1 MYSPHHPARTRA
13 AALVAAAALLA
24 VSCGSDDDAAD
35 QTPATIEATETSSAP
50 PEPDA
55 EPDTSESNGST
66 VQTLPSG
73 ATVTVQAAGELV
85 VHTFMAPFEMFA
97 NATHIIET
105 PNALV
110 VVDTQ
115 FLLPNAVEFR
125 AYADGLGKPID
136 RMYLTHDDP
145 DHFLGSEAF
154 EDVEIFAL
162 PAVSDSIAANGD
174 AEVADQQASFGD
186 AIASTYVTPTPVEP
200 GVVEI
205 DGVDFVLEE
214 VLEAE
219 AEVQLVIKVP
229 SAGIVA
235 TGDIVYSGTH
245 LILAGDPPTWTD
257 ALNDLKA
264 ASAEYPI
271 VLPGHGVPT
280 GPSVYD
286 ENIAW
291 LATASELMDTA
302 SNGEEFKTGLL
313 DSFPDLELEGAID
326 FALPVLFPDDAA
338 DEPDAG

>member
-1 MYSPHHPARTRA
+1 MNSPHHPARIRA

-24 VSCGSDDDAAD
+24 VSCGSDDDATD
-35 QTPATIEATETSSAP
+35 QTAATIEVTETTSAP
-50 PEPDA
+50 PAPAA
-55 EPDTSESNGST
+55 EPETTDTSGST

-73 ATVTVQAAGELV
+73 ATLTVQPAGDLV
-85 VHTFMAPFEMFA
+85 VHTWTAPVEMFA

-110 VVDTQ
+110 LVDTQ

-125 AYADGLGKPID
+125 AYADALGKPID

-154 EDVEIFAL
+154 EDVEIFTL

-174 AEVADQQASFGD
+174 AEVADQQASFGE
-186 AIASTYVTPTPVEP
+186 AIAGTYVIPTSVEP
-200 GVVEI
+200 GPVEI

-229 SAGIVA
+229 SAGVVA

-257 ALNDLKA
+257 ALNGLKA
-264 ASAEYPI
+264 TSAEYPI
-271 VLPGHGVPT
+271 VLPGHGVPA
-280 GPSVYD
+280 GPGVYD

-302 SNGEEFKTGLL
+302 STGEEFKTGLI
-313 DSFPDLELEGAID
+313 DAFPDLELEGAID
-326 FALPVLFPDDAA
+326 FALPVLFPDDDAA
-338 DEPDAG
+338 ETDGG